1 MEMETRSLEGKVV
14 QETVSQGSKS
24 ERQAIVLHSTDGKDY
39 VLRRQGGPA
48 FVDPGLEPLVGH
60 SIKADG
66 LVVDQLFV
74 LQNWE
79 LSD

>member
-1 MEMETRSLEGKVV
+1 MDMQTRTLEGKVV
-14 QETVSQGSKS
+14 QETVSRGSKS
-24 ERQAIVLHSTDGKDY
+24 ERQAIILHSTDGKEY

-48 FVDPGLEPLVGH
+48 FVDPGLESLIGH

-74 LQNWE
+74 LRNWE